1 MKIGIISDS
10 HDHRP
15 NITKAVE
22 IFKEHKVKY
31 VLHAGDII
39 APFAARPF
47 GHMEGVKF
55 IAVFG
60 NNDGDKLLLDS
71 TVKSFGGQIH
81 NDFRGEIGGRKIFMI
96 HSCSAIEEIAASEK
110 YDIVICG
117 HTHKTNIRK
126 FGRTLYINPG
136 ESTDWLTDEPAVVV
150 LELDDMKTETIMLN
164 R

>member
-10 HDHRP
+10 HDNRQ
-15 NITKAVE
+15 NIMKAVE

-39 APFAARPF
+39 SPFAARPF
-47 GHMEGVKF
+47 GQMEGVKF

-81 NDFRGEIGGRKIFMI
+81 DDFRGEIDGKKIFMI
-96 HSCSAIEEIAASEK
+96 HSCSAIEEIVTSGNF
-110 YDIVICG
+110 DIVICG
-117 HTHKTNIRK
+117 HTHKTDIRQ
-126 FGRTLYINPG
+126 GRQDAFY
-136 ESTDWLTDEPAVVV
+136 
-150 LELDDMKTETIMLN
+150 
-164 R
+164 